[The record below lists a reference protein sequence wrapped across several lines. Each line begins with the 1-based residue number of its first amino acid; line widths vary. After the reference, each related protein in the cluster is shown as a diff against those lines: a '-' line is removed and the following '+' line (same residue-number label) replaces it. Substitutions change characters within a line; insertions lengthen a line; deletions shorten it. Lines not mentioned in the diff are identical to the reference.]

1 MKEQNETSMS
11 WDEISVG
18 QNQNSFDQVDF
29 IEQEA
34 KELKSFEKNMKL
46 KRF

>member
-18 QNQNSFDQVDF
+18 QNQKSFEQVDF

-34 KELKSFEKNMKL
+34 EELKLVEKNMKL